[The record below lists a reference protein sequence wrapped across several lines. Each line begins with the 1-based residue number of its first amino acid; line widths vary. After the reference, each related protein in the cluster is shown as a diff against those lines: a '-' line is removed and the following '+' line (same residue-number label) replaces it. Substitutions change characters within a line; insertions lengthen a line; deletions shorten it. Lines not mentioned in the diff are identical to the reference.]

1 MFFASRL
8 AWFLL
13 LWKEHFCQ
21 LHQVVVLPG
30 ATHSLEEI
38 SGWAWHVGNRGRCLN
53 GGKRYKV
60 SHLCYRGVVIQQIDK
75 QVTLPQETSRKDSP
89 PAWFSNKT
97 SWLVLELFS
106 VLSVRPR
113 RGFSSS
119 PPGAVA
125 GLLALPHVLCCSA
138 QSYGPAPWLQLKKLC
153 RSEDCWGAFTHFQQ
167 HELSKAA
174 PLQANL

>member
-21 LHQVVVLPG
+21 LHHVLMLPG

-53 GGKRYKV
+53 RGKRCKV
-60 SHLCYRGVVIQQIDK
+60 SHLCYCGDVIQQIDK
-75 QVTLPQETSRKDSP
+75 QVILPQETSRKDSLS
-89 PAWFSNKT
+89 AWFSNKT
-97 SWLVLELFS
+97 SWLVLEL
-106 VLSVRPR
+106 LSLLSAHLIT
-113 RGFSSS
+113 GFSFS

-125 GLLALPHVLCCSA
+125 GLLALPHMPHCSA
-138 QSYGPAPWLQLKKLC
+138 QSHSPAPWFQLKK
-153 RSEDCWGAFTHFQQ
+153 AV
-167 HELSKAA
+167 
-174 PLQANL
+174 